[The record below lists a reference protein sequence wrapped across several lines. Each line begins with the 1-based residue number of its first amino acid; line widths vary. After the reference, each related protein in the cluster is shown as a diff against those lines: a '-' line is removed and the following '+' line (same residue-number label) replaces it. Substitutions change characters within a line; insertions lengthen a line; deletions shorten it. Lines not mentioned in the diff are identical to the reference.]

1 IIMAKEQL
9 EMIKEADL
17 TNNCPECF
25 NQDLKLT
32 FYQKHLIS
40 RFFNRTTSEVS
51 HEIKCLTCGSVIY
64 PVSWTEDIERS
75 FEYFQ
80 KLTTPRPGSVKL
92 TALSVW
98 LLIVLLVLLGVSAY
112 LYQAGF
118 FKDLI

>member
-1 IIMAKEQL
+1 
-9 EMIKEADL
+9 MIKEADL

-25 NQDLKLT
+25 NQELKLT

-40 RFFNRTTSEVS
+40 RLFNKTTSEVS

-80 KLTTPRPGSVKL
+80 KLTVPEPSSVKL
-92 TALSVW
+92 TKLSVW
-98 LLIVLLVLLGVSAY
+98 LLAIMFVLVFGLAY
-112 LYQAGF
+112 LYYAGIL
-118 FKDLI
+118 KDWL